1 MSTSSTSAVGNIT
14 DVYGIK
20 SPQQAKRLLGDLIS
34 LGFRPAVVFAVDWRC
49 RTIVAA
55 ETSDTPKFIYA
66 KVGGPVAGIVQWSLD
81 PRVFSAALKRRATL
95 AIGRHLSGQLTKP
108 LKLRYVENREK

>member
-1 MSTSSTSAVGNIT
+1 MSTSSTDASGRIT

-66 KVGGPVAGIVQWSLD
+66 KVGGPSVGIVQWALD
-81 PRVFSAALKRRATL
+81 PRVFSSSLKRRATL
-95 AIGRHLSGQLTKP
+95 AIGRHLSGQLTRP
-108 LKLRYVENREK
+108 MKLRYVESRQK